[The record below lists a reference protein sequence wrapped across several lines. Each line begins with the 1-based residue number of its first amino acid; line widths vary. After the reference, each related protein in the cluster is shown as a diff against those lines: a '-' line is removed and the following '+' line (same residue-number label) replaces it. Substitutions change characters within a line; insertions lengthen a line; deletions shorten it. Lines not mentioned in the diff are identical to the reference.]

1 MAANEESV
9 LTTRDASLL
18 SRMDEFFQRRLS
30 LTSRVITLIAAVILI
45 PALFAPLYHMTLYS
59 NQFPDGLNLY
69 INAGSLEG
77 GHAQDR
83 DDLKEINTLNHY
95 IGMKPLDAADFS
107 EFVWIPL
114 AIGVFIVLCFR
125 AAVIGRMWTLVDTF
139 MLFVWFAMF
148 SAWTFYSRM
157 YAYGHHLDPT
167 APVRVAPFLP
177 PLFGSEKMANFE
189 VYNFPGLG
197 SYCFIAFAV
206 LLIAGM
212 WLTVRR
218 RVPAT

>member
-1 MAANEESV
+1 MAANQKSSFAQRGE
-9 LTTRDASLL
+9 SLL

-30 LTSRVITLIAAVILI
+30 LTSRVITLIAAIVLI
-45 PALFAPLYHMTLYS
+45 PTLFAPLYHMTLFS

-77 GHAQDR
+77 GHEEGR

-95 IGMKPLDAADFS
+95 IGMKALDAADFP

-114 AIGVFIVLCFR
+114 AIGAFIVLCFR

-139 MLFVWFAMF
+139 MLFIWFGMF

-157 YAYGHHLDPT
+157 YAYGHRLDPT
-167 APVRVAPFLP
+167 APVRVPPFMP

-197 SYCFIAFAV
+197 SYCLFVFLV
-206 LLIAGM
+206 LLVVGM
-212 WLTVRR
+212 WLTLRR
-218 RVPAT
+218 HLPAT